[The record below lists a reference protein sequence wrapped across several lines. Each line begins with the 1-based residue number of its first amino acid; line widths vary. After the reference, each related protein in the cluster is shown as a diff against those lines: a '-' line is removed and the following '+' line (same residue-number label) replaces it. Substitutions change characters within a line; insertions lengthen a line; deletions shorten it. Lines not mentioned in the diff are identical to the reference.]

1 MDAVI
6 QQSGAGGVIG
16 GIVVIGLLG
25 IFIVAKVGAYKQTKC
40 MHCGHDNGLT
50 GFQATI
56 CPACGRNKTVFN
68 SRKARKR

>member
-1 MDAVI
+1 MNVVE
-6 QQSGAGGVIG
+6 AGGG
-16 GIVVIGLLG
+16 GILSTILLVAIIGA
-25 IFIVAKVGAYKQTKC
+25 FAFAKLGAYKQTKC

-50 GFQATI
+50 GWQASI